1 MKKHEHPFIVKI
13 IDDFI
18 NTTGNQCIVQ
28 DYYSQGDFAKFLKER
43 QGRLFEEEEIT

>member
-18 NTTGNQCIVQ
+18 GNSGHQCIVQ
-28 DYYSQGDFAKFLKER
+28 NYYDQGDFAEFLKDR
-43 QGRLFEEEEIT
+43 DGRLFEEDEIT